1 MLNENAQ
8 LITDQLGSSKLIDH
22 LTQTIAM
29 SANFD
34 SFIRPVTLELCALL
48 LLKLCIKPEGSVL
61 SDHHLAIIE
70 QTRENSTS
78 VVRHYCR
85 NENEQL
91 FLELFEDE
99 YMEYAKFKINVEY
112 LMMDANLLI
121 PPRQLAPLMVT
132 NLHITRR
139 LPYSDIE
146 KARYALRVFFVV
158 RNLSMR
164 IVNESDD
171 QLPLT
176 QARSLISVGDSI
188 DLNNCNLVH
197 CFLQPKNQAK
207 EEGYIVILDEQ
218 LVFIEPDNQRGI
230 GSASAK
236 YTANLQNVD
245 VCLDKD
251 DSRSLLVT
259 IRPNAANGSQ
269 SKFGALDL
277 TTLKAA
283 GSSKHSNTNVKL
295 LFDDYIRCKVTE
307 QHISKGKQNVIQR
320 KLRKIANLIDIQ
332 LESIHSGSNNGL
344 NNSQSGRSTHR
355 TYTLY
360 SNSSRSTLKL
370 GSNSSYHP
378 QSGLPVPGGAAMI
391 ANGGAAES
399 SKANSKLPAVF
410 GKRPS
415 NHRNRSLSASHKN
428 SRESS
433 KERSPSDQ
441 AAVQQLQEEIMLT
454 EMSPKNQRRKMNSE
468 RLSNRASDES
478 FNESLSVE
486 LNSPA
491 KTAEHSDR

>member
-1 MLNENAQ
+1 MLNDNAQ

-22 LTQTIAM
+22 ITQTICL
-29 SANFD
+29 SASFD

-48 LLKLCIKPEGSVL
+48 LLKLCIRPEGSVL

-70 QTRENSTS
+70 QTKENSTS
-78 VVRHYCR
+78 VVRNYFR

-91 FLELFEDE
+91 FLDLFEDE
-99 YMEYAKFKINVEY
+99 YLEYSKFKINVEY

-121 PPRQLAPLMVT
+121 PPRQLAPLMAT
-132 NLHITRR
+132 NLHFTRR
-139 LPYSDIE
+139 LPFSDIE
-146 KARYALRVFFVV
+146 KARYALRVFFIV

-164 IVNESDD
+164 IVNETDS

-176 QARSLISVGDSI
+176 SVQTLISVGDSI

-218 LVFIEPDNQRGI
+218 LVFVEPDNQRGI

-236 YTANLQNVD
+236 YTANLLNVD

-269 SKFGALDL
+269 TKFGALDL
-277 TTLKAA
+277 SQPKAA
-283 GSSKHSNTNVKL
+283 GKHTNTNVKL

-320 KLRKIANLIDIQ
+320 KLRKIAALIDIQ
-332 LESIHSGSNNGL
+332 LESIPAGPNNNNGM
-344 NNSQSGRSTHR
+344 NHSNRSTHR

-360 SNSSRSTLKL
+360 SNSSRTTLKF
-370 GSNSSYHP
+370 GAN
-378 QSGLPVPGGAAMI
+378 QSQGLPVPGGAAMV
-391 ANGGAAES
+391 ANGAATAAATTTTETG
-399 SKANSKLPAVF
+399 KTNSKLPAVF

-415 NHRNRSLSASHKN
+415 NHRNRSLSSSHKN

-433 KERSPSDQ
+433 KERSPADQ
-441 AAVQQLQEEIMLT
+441 AAVQALREEIMLT
-454 EMSPKNQRRKMNSE
+454 EMSPKNQRRRFNSE
-468 RLSNRASDES
+468 QTTNLESNEL

-486 LNSPA
+486 LPA
-491 KTAEHSDR
+491 PNEVAK

>member
-1 MLNENAQ
+1 M
-8 LITDQLGSSKLIDH
+8 
-22 LTQTIAM
+22 
-29 SANFD
+29 
-34 SFIRPVTLELCALL
+34 
-48 LLKLCIKPEGSVL
+48 
-61 SDHHLAIIE
+61 
-70 QTRENSTS
+70 
-78 VVRHYCR
+78 
-85 NENEQL
+85 
-91 FLELFEDE
+91 
-99 YMEYAKFKINVEY
+99 
-112 LMMDANLLI
+112 
-121 PPRQLAPLMVT
+121 
-132 NLHITRR
+132 
-139 LPYSDIE
+139 
-146 KARYALRVFFVV
+146 
-158 RNLSMR
+158 
-164 IVNESDD
+164 
-171 QLPLT
+171 
-176 QARSLISVGDSI
+176 ISVGDSI

-251 DSRSLLVT
+251 DSRSLLVI

-269 SKFGALDL
+269 LKFGALNL

-283 GSSKHSNTNVKL
+283 GSSKNSNINVKL
-295 LFDDYIRCKVTE
+295 LFEDYIRCKVTE

-332 LESIHSGSNNGL
+332 LESIHS
-344 NNSQSGRSTHR
+344 NNSQSSRPTHR

-360 SNSSRSTLKL
+360 SNSSTLKL

-454 EMSPKNQRRKMNSE
+454 EMSPKNQRRKMDSE

-486 LNSPA
+486 LSSPA
-491 KTAEHSDR
+491 KTAEHSHLVNPRNPSEPIARVPTNRPATRRFARVVLSVRPIGSNAMVRCVYRTPWPVRPSFNWNKIFYIYL